1 MLLNCRLKLTLQI
14 ILSYDEPVLK
24 HNNSLLLMVY
34 NVAVNK
40 LSIVSGSNPSMSDTD
55 CYVDILLLRIS
66 ALAPILEFN
75 SVGLTLV
82 FILTSQIQN
91 LRDTCY

>member
-1 MLLNCRLKLTLQI
+1 MLLNCRLKLTLWT

-40 LSIVSGSNPSMSDTD
+40 LSIVSGLNPNMSDTD
-55 CYVDILLLRIS
+55 CYVDILLLRIN
-66 ALAPILEFN
+66 ALVPILDFN
-75 SVGLTLV
+75 SVCLTLI
-82 FILTSQIQN
+82 FILTS
-91 LRDTCY
+91 